1 MNFDINSDEH
11 WKQIEN
17 GLRQHVRSPIRS
29 APFLLQLLQMVRQ
42 LLTGGAA
49 PVAVSSDQDGLK
61 ELVLKQGKVLAEQL
75 SMLDAQSKR
84 IAILESQQAEAKTP
98 SVPPTDSPEEKK
110 PRTRKT
116 TKSTP
121 KK

>member
-1 MNFDINSDEH
+1 MNMNFDINSDEH

-49 PVAVSSDQDGLK
+49 PVAAGGDQDGLK
-61 ELVLKQGKVLAEQL
+61 DLMLKQGKLLTEQL
-75 SMLDAQSKR
+75 SMLEAHSAR
-84 IAILESQQAEAKTP
+84 IAKLESQLAEAKAA
-98 SVPPTDSPEEKK
+98 TDSVEEKK
-110 PRTRKT
+110 PRARKT

>member
-1 MNFDINSDEH
+1 MNMQFDINSDEH

-17 GLRQHVRSPIRS
+17 GLRQHVRTPIRS

-49 PVAVSSDQDGLK
+49 PVAASGDQDGLK
-61 ELVLKQGKVLAEQL
+61 ELMLKQGKLLTEQL
-75 SMLDAQSKR
+75 SMIEAHSAR
-84 IAILESQQAEAKTP
+84 IATLESQLAEAKTA
-98 SVPPTDSPEEKK
+98 TDSVEEKK
-110 PRTRKT
+110 PRTRKP